1 MCSPGLADGI
11 SGHHARRTSLRG
23 HCHYFAMATSPLPDL
38 DSELSRA
45 RVALHGI
52 LGCRRPPLGFW
63 RNLGNRE
70 GRLDSVVALTG
81 RKTEHRPLLAHSHQS
96 RHRNLELKDPS
107 SPLTPPA
114 AEAAGALAACAY
126 ACAVVCAGACP
137 CACACKA
144 HIQRNH
150 IGVTQELVHPKK
162 GRDVLRNFDQ

>member
-81 RKTEHRPLLAHSHQS
+81 RKTEHRPQQS
-96 RHRNLELKDPS
+96 VLCFSLCCSVLIRQSVCPPS
-107 SPLTPPA
+107 SVRMSISSFAAQAPLA
-114 AEAAGALAACAY
+114 IEALEKLPSSTTKKIQKALDL
-126 ACAVVCAGACP
+126 
-137 CACACKA
+137 
-144 HIQRNH
+144 N
-150 IGVTQELVHPKK
+150 
-162 GRDVLRNFDQ
+162 DVG